1 MCYFLLLTWSGFAW
15 IRETENLIETIEWL
29 VPSNGCYT
37 VKYTL
42 RKTMLIADLLNI
54 LYG

>member
-1 MCYFLLLTWSGFAW
+1 MLYIFLLTSSSFAW
-15 IRETENLIETIEWL
+15 IREPENLIETAVCL
-29 VPSNGCYT
+29 VPFNGFYT

-42 RKTMLIADLLNI
+42 RRKMFIGDVLNI

>member
-1 MCYFLLLTWSGFAW
+1 MCYFFLFSLSGFAW
-15 IRETENLIETIEWL
+15 IRELENLIETIVWL
-29 VPSNGCYT
+29 VPFNGCYT

-42 RKTMLIADLLNI
+42 RRKMLIADVLNI